1 MPESAARPKFYHN
14 PPVVERV
21 ASVYAEVSE
30 ELFEERFDDWKALVE
45 AEYPV
50 YEPLKEWLILVEE
63 KEGIPLLD
71 SARPE
76 LHITPRFSRKP
87 SKEGY
92 DWSIRC
98 PVGQLTM
105 NMHSKTCDGA
115 NRRFQH
121 LRIEYEKWLPRWIEH
136 FGVKEFKSMTLHYV
150 NLLNHETV
158 PKFFSP
164 GGGLL
169 LNKLL
174 TMFSSVPGEH
184 ECIVQPYDCR
194 VTVKLRDREDST
206 CLIQVS
212 SMTGREHDVA
222 VKVDFVVQTPLTAA
236 ESDPRSVLDL
246 LDWEHEHILNRFEA
260 VFTPEVKAS
269 FKPESP

>member
-1 MPESAARPKFYHN
+1 MTEPAARPKFYNN

-21 ASVYAEVSE
+21 ISVYAEVPE
-30 ELFEERFDDWKALVE
+30 ELFEERFDDWKTLVE

-71 SARPE
+71 TARPE
-76 LHITPRFSRKP
+76 LRITPRFSRKP
-87 SKEGY
+87 SKNGF
-92 DWSIRC
+92 DWSVRC
-98 PVGQLTM
+98 AAGQLTM
-105 NMHSKTCDGA
+105 NMHSGSGDGE
-115 NRRFQH
+115 NRRYQH
-121 LRIEYEKWLPRWIEH
+121 LRNEYEKWLPKWIEH
-136 FGVKEFKSMTLHYV
+136 FGVKKLTCLNLHYV
-150 NLLNHETV
+150 NLLNHDTV
-158 PKFFSP
+158 PDFFSP
-164 GGGLL
+164 DGGLL

-184 ECIVQPYDCR
+184 ECIIQPYDCK
-194 VTVKLRDREDST
+194 VAVKLRDRPDST

-212 SMTGREHDVA
+212 SMSELEHDVA
-222 VKVDFVVQTPLTAA
+222 VKVDFVVQTPLSLA
-236 ESDPRSVLDL
+236 ETDARSVLAL

-269 FKPESP
+269 FKPESQ